1 MSKFAF
7 DVRGS
12 RKFFSLDREKN
23 TKEVAF
29 NKEGAK
35 MI

>member
-12 RKFFSLDREKN
+12 RKFFSLVREKN

-29 NKEGAK
+29 NKEGEK
-35 MI
+35 VI